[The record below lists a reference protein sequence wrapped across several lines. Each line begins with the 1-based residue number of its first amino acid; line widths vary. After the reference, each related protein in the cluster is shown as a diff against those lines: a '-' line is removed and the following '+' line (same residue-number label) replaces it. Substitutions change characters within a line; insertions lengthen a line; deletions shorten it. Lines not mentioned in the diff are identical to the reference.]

1 MIKEDVTLLTIDD
14 ETGLRH
20 GIRDYFE
27 DSGFTILEAENGRI
41 GLEIFRESKPD
52 VVLVDLRMP
61 EVDGLEVV
69 RTINL
74 ESPETPVIVV
84 SGTGVLADAIEAI
97 RQGAWDYVTKPIPD
111 MLALEHTV
119 ERVLERAWLLTEN
132 KRYQQELEKLVEQ
145 KTTDLQASM
154 KKLAERGEAF
164 EHLAKALV
172 SLSGDDIY
180 IRIIKA
186 CAAIFKTESALLG
199 LLSDDD
205 TIVTSAI
212 MVNDEILPSQS
223 YKFKGTPCEKIV
235 STGYC
240 YFREGVRKAYP
251 AAEFLHKFAAEG
263 YIGVCLK
270 NRQDETIGMLGLF
283 SKNPI
288 DLPDHAREVLDMI
301 ASKATAAIEQER
313 AEKAEK
319 QLQARLA
326 QAQKMEAI
334 GVLAGGIAHDFNNV
348 LAAIMGYTE
357 LAVED
362 APPDSRAVNDLEK
375 VLTAAHRA
383 KDLVKQI
390 LAFSRQSSLDRTPVK
405 IQPLVKESLKM
416 LRASIPSTISIT
428 QDIDPLDGT
437 VMADPTQIH
446 QVIMNLCTNAYHA
459 MENTGGEL
467 SVKVKTTPIDS
478 LAPSDERQIPPG
490 KYVELTVTDTGT
502 GIGADIIDKIFEPYF
517 TTKGTGKGSGMG
529 LAIIHGIITSYGGAI
544 TVKSTIGQGT
554 TFTVYLPVVEEV
566 IRESGELK
574 EIPGG
579 KGRILFVD
587 DEELLMKMGREML
600 EMLGYTVTSRDS
612 SKEALETFMA
622 APNLFDLVI
631 TDQTMPEMT
640 GIDLARRMLQIRP
653 DVPIILCTG
662 YSPLVDEESAKLIG
676 IREFAIKPLTMASI
690 AQLIRKT
697 LNGAPTNSG

>member
-544 TVKSTIGQGT
+544 TVKSAIGQGT